1 VNLQEEFRPIK
12 EFEGMYLISNKGKV
26 YSNKTNKI
34 LIPHVDKDGYLKVK
48 LSGKQRFIHRLVAIE
63 FIPNPNNLLQVNHK
77 NGVKTDNYVDNLEW
91 CTLQYNIDHAYKHN
105 LGNYREKS
113 QEKLDNINRYNKYLI
128 ICLVNKNTGVKT
140 VFSSTIKAAN
150 FLNTNIEY
158 ISEGI
163 TKMHKIKG
171 HTVYGFKR
179 KDLESFANGE
189 PLPEVLKG
197 IPWEIR
203 LKSEESCNDYPSEG
217 E

>member
-1 VNLQEEFRPIK
+1 MNLQEEFRPIK
-12 EFEGMYLISNKGKV
+12 EFEGMYLISNKGEV

-34 LIPHVDKDGYLKVK
+34 LIPHMDKDGYLKVK

-163 TKMHKIKG
+163 TKKHKIKG